1 VIPPAGVHLRSPGVT
16 PPRIEHLHPH
26 GQEKM
31 HPDKAHPGRFAHGQ
45 QGEHSDHDKPGT
57 FAEGKRLG

>member
-1 VIPPAGVHLRSPGVT
+1 VT